1 MSAGLESLLVLL
13 ILFAFLAT
21 GVPIFAAVLCAAAAS
36 LALLADFDAHRIGA
50 TMSRVALR
58 ASSSWEL
65 SAIPLFVWM
74 GEIVFRTS
82 LVRRMFGGLSVL
94 TARLPG
100 GLLHA
105 NVFGCA
111 LFAAVSGSS
120 AATTA
125 TVGKITLGELRKR
138 GYDDNLA
145 IGSLAGAGTLGLLI
159 PPSIVLI
166 IYGLLAEVSIVRLFA
181 AGLLPGIMLAFFYS
195 AFIAARCGLRGDP
208 GKANE
213 AGGAEEARGRWG
225 ALRGLF
231 PMLVLIFIVL
241 GGIYGGYAT
250 PSEAAAIG
258 VLSAMILAACFG
270 ELSAGM
276 LRRSLM
282 AAIPTS
288 CMICALLFSAAFL
301 STAMGFLQI
310 PQDAAVFVSG
320 LDLSPF
326 GLLLALGLFY
336 LLLGLILDGVSVI
349 VMTLPVALPLI
360 VAAGLDPLWFGVFLV
375 ILVEAGQVTPPVGF
389 NLFVIQGISGAPIM
403 WTAKSALPFFLLM
416 CLGAAVLAV
425 FPEIALAPPRWIFG

>member
-195 AFIAARCGLRGDP
+195 AFIAARCGLRGDR

-213 AGGAEEARGRWG
+213 ADGAGGAAGRAG
-225 ALRGLF
+225 D
-231 PMLVLIFIVL
+231 
-241 GGIYGGYAT
+241 GGRCGGFFR
-250 PSEAAAIG
+250 
-258 VLSAMILAACFG
+258 C
-270 ELSAGM
+270 
-276 LRRSLM
+276 
-282 AAIPTS
+282 
-288 CMICALLFSAAFL
+288 
-301 STAMGFLQI
+301 
-310 PQDAAVFVSG
+310 
-320 LDLSPF
+320 
-326 GLLLALGLFY
+326 
-336 LLLGLILDGVSVI
+336 
-349 VMTLPVALPLI
+349 
-360 VAAGLDPLWFGVFLV
+360 WF
-375 ILVEAGQVTPPVGF
+375 
-389 NLFVIQGISGAPIM
+389 
-403 WTAKSALPFFLLM
+403 
-416 CLGAAVLAV
+416 
-425 FPEIALAPPRWIFG
+425 